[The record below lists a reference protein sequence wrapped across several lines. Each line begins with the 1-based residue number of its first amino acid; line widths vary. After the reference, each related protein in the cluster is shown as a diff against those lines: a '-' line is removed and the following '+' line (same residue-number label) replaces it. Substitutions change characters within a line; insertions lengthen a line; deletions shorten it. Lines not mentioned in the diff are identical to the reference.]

1 LPWTQDSVAVRGHA
15 IECRIYAEDPENGFL
30 PQAGRLLVYRE
41 PSGPGLRIDSG
52 VLEGDIVGV
61 NYDPLLAKLIA
72 SAETRD
78 AAIARA
84 ATALRAYPVLGIH
97 SNVPFLLRLLELEA
111 FRAGQVHTGFIEEHL
126 EFLTGQDEMTLFALA
141 AAAATTAPDDRLPAR
156 RCAGPPDAS
165 DPWSSSSRW
174 GR

>member
-1 LPWTQDSVAVRGHA
+1 PRPPLA
-15 IECRIYAEDPENGFL
+15 
-30 PQAGRLLVYRE
+30 YRE
-41 PSGPGLRIDSG
+41 PSEPGLRIDSG

-126 EFLTGQDEMTLFALA
+126 EDLIGKDD
-141 AAAATTAPDDRLPAR
+141 TAFFRVASAR
-156 RCAGPPDAS
+156 S
-165 DPWSSSSRW
+165 T
-174 GR
+174 